1 MSSDQLEARE
11 RYRARLSRHTSSK
24 TVSGLLSLV
33 SKDGLIHAIAATAP
47 GEADQAIAP
56 TTLVRISSLTKPIAA
71 AATFALAE
79 RGRLKIDDPIE
90 RFIPELTGR
99 RVLRRVDAPLD
110 DTEPARQA
118 ITVRHLL
125 TCTMG
130 FGFPMTKG
138 PQPVVAEAARL
149 QLGLGPPKP
158 ATPHAPDEWI
168 RRFASLPLMAHPGE
182 AWMYDTSFAVLG
194 VLISRASGTSL
205 RAALDEHVLGPLGME
220 DTDFHVPPGK
230 IGRFVSCHRAG
241 DAGEISTL
249 FDDPRDSQWTQ
260 PPTFPDA
267 AGGLVSTAEDY
278 LKFAS
283 MLLAK
288 GVYRDQRILDP
299 RSITMMTTNN
309 VTEPQRGPASA
320 MFLEARGWG
329 LGVSVALPPDDDWS
343 RAGRYGWDGGLG
355 TSWFNDPQ
363 AGVAA
368 ILVTQRFPPPFEL
381 FTDFWKGVTETW
393 CA

>member
-1 MSSDQLEARE
+1 MSPDQLDTTES
-11 RYRARLSRHTSSK
+11 YRALLSRHVSSK
-24 TVSGLLSLV
+24 AVSGLLSLV
-33 SKDGLIHAIAATAP
+33 SKDGVIQAIAAMAPTAAGHAIAP
-47 GEADQAIAP
+47 NS
-56 TTLVRISSLTKPIAA
+56 LVRISSLTKPIAA
-71 AATFALAE
+71 AATLALAE
-79 RGRLKIDDPIE
+79 RGRLDIDDPIE
-90 RFIPELTGR
+90 RFIPELAGR

-138 PQPVVAEAARL
+138 PHPVVVEAATL

-194 VLISRASGTSL
+194 VLISRASGTTL

-220 DTDFHVPPGK
+220 DTDFHVPPNK
-230 IGRFVSCHRAG
+230 IGRFVPCDRAG
-241 DAGEISTL
+241 DNSEVSTL
-249 FDDPRDSQWTQ
+249 FDDPRESQWTQ
-260 PPTFPDA
+260 PPSFPDA

-278 LKFAS
+278 LKFAH

-288 GVYRDQRILDP
+288 GVHQEQRILNP
-299 RSITMMTTNN
+299 RSIELMTTNY
-309 VTEPQRGPASA
+309 VSGPQRGPASVV
-320 MFLEARGWG
+320 FLEARGWG
-329 LGVSVALPPDDDWS
+329 FGVSVALPPDDDWS

-368 ILVTQRFPPPFEL
+368 ILVTQRFPPAFDL

>member
-1 MSSDQLEARE
+1 MSPDRLDTTES
-11 RYRARLSRHTSSK
+11 YRALLSRHVSSRA
-24 TVSGLLSLV
+24 VSGLLSLV
-33 SKDGLIHAIAATAP
+33 SKDGVIQAIAATAP
-47 GEADQAIAP
+47 SAAGHAIAP
-56 TTLVRISSLTKPIAA
+56 SSLVRISSLTKPIAA
-71 AATFALAE
+71 AATLALAE
-79 RGRLKIDDPIE
+79 RGRLDIDDPIE
-90 RFIPELTGR
+90 RFIPELAAR
-99 RVLRRVDAPLD
+99 RVLRRLDAPLD

-138 PQPVVAEAARL
+138 PHPVVVEAATL

-182 AWMYDTSFAVLG
+182 VWMYDTSFAVLG
-194 VLISRASGTSL
+194 VLISRASGTTL

-220 DTDFHVPPGK
+220 DTDFHVPPDK
-230 IGRFVSCHRAG
+230 IERFVPCDKAG
-241 DAGEISTL
+241 DNNEISTL

-260 PPTFPDA
+260 PPSFPDA

-278 LKFAS
+278 LKFAH

-288 GVYRDQRILDP
+288 GAHHERRILNP
-299 RSITMMTTNN
+299 RSIELMTTNY
-309 VTEPQRGPASA
+309 VTGPQRGPASA
-320 MFLEARGWG
+320 VFLEARGWG
-329 LGVSVALPPDDDWS
+329 FGVSVALPPDDDWS

-363 AGVAA
+363 AGVSA
-368 ILVTQRFPPPFEL
+368 ILVTQRFPPPFDL
-381 FTDFWKGVTETW
+381 FADFWKGVTETW